1 MYKHLYLH
9 WKKVWRDIPKLLT
22 MIKTREV
29 RFGVILIFLSAVSHL
44 FSTMNMYYL
53 PTLKNNWKKKKK
65 TIGRR
70 GGFFTLREDL
80 FKLFSHREGPKLS
93 LCLQSPSQC
102 WKGGKKNLP
111 KCQNPVSGSLLLQ
124 GPSSAKPS
132 SLLTAWPES
141 SRVAGCPCSQ
151 QNWMGRQQGCLWP
164 DGRCPSLWAGDSRF

>member
-1 MYKHLYLH
+1 MVYVYCIYYNIIKNTMRFCIIDMEWFPQYIKNFSESICLYVYKHLYLH

-29 RFGVILIFLSAVSHL
+29 GFGVILIFLSAVSHL

-53 PTLKNNWKKKKK
+53 PTLKKQLKEKKK

-80 FKLFSHREGPKLS
+80 FKLFSYRQGPKLS

-102 WKGGKKNLP
+102 WKGGKKTFPSVKILFVDLFCF
-111 KCQNPVSGSLLLQ
+111 K
-124 GPSSAKPS
+124 GPLVPS
-132 SLLTAWPES
+132 PPS
-141 SRVAGCPCSQ
+141 CS
-151 QNWMGRQQGCLWP
+151 
-164 DGRCPSLWAGDSRF
+164 

>member
-1 MYKHLYLH
+1 M
-9 WKKVWRDIPKLLT
+9 
-22 MIKTREV
+22 
-29 RFGVILIFLSAVSHL
+29 ILIFLSAVSHL

-53 PTLKNNWKKKKK
+53 PTLKNNWKKKKQLVGEG
-65 TIGRR
+65 I
-70 GGFFTLREDL
+70 FTLKRGFIQAFFPQRRAQVKFVFTEPFPML
-80 FKLFSHREGPKLS
+80 EEGE
-93 LCLQSPSQC
+93 
-102 WKGGKKNLP
+102 KNLP

-124 GPSSAKPS
+124 GPSRCKPS